1 MDHAPEPAI
10 LVRSREELL
19 YLLAEAAEIEHNLM
33 CCYLYAAFS
42 LKTEADGLT
51 PADAALVAEWR
62 RVILHVAID
71 EMTHLALVANLTSA
85 IGGAPRFGRPNFPVA
100 AGYHPSGVVVNLTPF
115 DRATLDHFIFLERPE
130 GVALEDGAGFTASAP
145 EYRRETPGE
154 RLMPSAQDYLTVG
167 HLYRS
172 IRAGLGTLAAAMGE
186 AALFPGDPALQVGPD
201 LAALPGLRPITGLAS
216 ALAALDTI
224 VEQGEGSPQ
233 DVEASHYR
241 RFVTVRDAYAARLAA
256 EPGFAPARRVASN
269 PVMRRPPDPAGK
281 TYIDHPATAPVMDFA
296 NAVYAAML
304 RALVQGFAETDAA
317 RKRLCLQ
324 ASIDAMRALVPVAG
338 HLTTLPACAAADD
351 CTAGMSFAMLR
362 DVAPLPC
369 GAPAVAL
376 LAERFREIAARVPA
390 ALPANLAT
398 AVQADLAAVAD
409 ALSGRAAAPTAPEIE
424 IAEGRDIVIRFEAKR
439 CIHARFCVLQQP
451 GVFKANVVGPWIV
464 PDDATSTEGL
474 VMVAQ
479 NCPSGAIRY
488 ERRDG
493 GPEEEAP
500 PVNLVQLREDGP
512 LAIRADIH
520 LRGEA
525 IGHRATLCRCGASQ
539 NKPFC
544 DGSHHAAGF
553 RATGEPE
560 TGDSTPL
567 SVRGG
572 VLSVHPQRNGPLAV
586 SGPMEVLSGT
596 GRTILKSQAA
606 MLCRCGQSRTK
617 PYCDGSHVAAGFKAE

>member
-1 MDHAPEPAI
+1 MQEPAI
-10 LVRSREELL
+10 TIRSREELL

-42 LKTEADGLT
+42 LKTEADGLS
-51 PADAALVAEWR
+51 PEDAAEVAQWR
-62 RVILHVAID
+62 RGILRIAID

-100 AGYHPSGVVVNLTPF
+100 AGYHPSGVVVSLTPF
-115 DRATLDHFIFLERPE
+115 DRATLDHLIFLERPE
-130 GVALEDGAGFTASAP
+130 GVAVADGAGFSAADP
-145 EYRRETPGE
+145 AYRRETPGE

-172 IRAGLGTLAAAMGE
+172 IRAGLGELAARMGE
-186 AALFPGDPALQVGPD
+186 AGLFIGDPALQVGPD
-201 LAALPGLRPITGLAS
+201 LAALAGLRRITDLGS

-224 VEQGEGSPQ
+224 VEQGEGSPE

-241 RFVTVRDAYAARLAA
+241 RFVAVRDAYVARLAA
-256 EPGFAPARRVASN
+256 DPGFAPARPVVRN
-269 PVMRRPPDPAGK
+269 PVMRRPPDPAGR

-324 ASIDAMRALVPVAG
+324 ASIDAMRALVPVAE
-338 HLTTLPACAAADD
+338 HLTRLPACAAEDGA
-351 CTAGMSFAMLR
+351 TAGMSFAMLR
-362 DVAPLPC
+362 DVAPLPAGP
-369 GAPAVAL
+369 GAATM
-376 LAERFREIAARVPA
+376 LAERFAELAARPPA
-390 ALPANLAT
+390 ALPAPLA
-398 AVQADLAAVAD
+398 ASVQASLRAVAD
-409 ALSGRAAAPTAPEIE
+409 ALAGRAAPAEAPAIE
-424 IAEGRDIVIRFEAKR
+424 TAEGRDVVIHFEAKR

-451 GVFKANVVGPWIV
+451 GVFKANVVGAWIA
-464 PDDATSTEGL
+464 PDDATTTEGL

-493 GPEEEAP
+493 GPEEAPP

-512 LAIRADIH
+512 LAMRAEMR
-520 LRGEA
+520 LRGEP
-525 IGHRATLCRCGASQ
+525 IGYRATLCRCGASR

-544 DGSHHAAGF
+544 DGSHHAAAF

-560 TGDSTPL
+560 TGDTTPL
-567 SVRGG
+567 AVRDG
-572 VLSVHPQRNGPLAV
+572 VLSVNPQRNGPLAV

-596 GRTILKSQAA
+596 GRTILKTEAA

-617 PYCDGSHVAAGFKAE
+617 PYCDGSHVAAGFEAE